1 MLLVAISDPG
11 SSRGWLSPT
20 RWPGDRAMAAK
31 KRKALRERDLRG
43 FKYFRLLGP
52 LLEGLHDHA
61 TARDR
66 AGNRSLHYDQLVS
79 LLLLY
84 FFSPVRT
91 SLRGLQQA
99 SGLAKVQARLGCPR
113 VGLGTLSEASHVFDP
128 EALRPLLGALAAQ
141 AVPVVSGREA
151 QALRQLTAVDGSLL
165 PALPRMAWALW
176 QDADHRAAKMHVHV
190 EVLKG
195 VPCDATV
202 TAGNGSERDQLR
214 AMLRAHR
221 LYVID
226 RGYVDYA
233 LFRRI
238 LDAGSSFIGRVCDD
252 VAFRVAEERPLT
264 AAARSAGVIRDVV
277 VSKLGSDHHK
287 DELRRAVRLVFV
299 ATGKTRPDGTA
310 EVLILC
316 TDRLDL
322 AAELVALGYKFR
334 WAVELF
340 FRWLKCILGCRHLVF
355 EGPRGVAMQ
364 VYVALIA
371 SVLVSLWTGQKP
383 TRRTFEMLCFYFS
396 GMASLGELLAHIE
409 KLRDQLKNEPRGP

>member
-1 MLLVAISDPG
+1 MLLVAMPYLG
-11 SSRGWLSPT
+11 
-20 RWPGDRAMAAK
+20 
-31 KRKALRERDLRG
+31 DLRG
-43 FKYFRLLGP
+43 MRVPARPGGHAMATKKRAAPREEDLQGFKYLRLLGP
-52 LLEGLHDHA
+52 LLEGLHGHA

-66 AGNRSLHYDQLVS
+66 AGNRRLHFDQLVS

-84 FFSPVRT
+84 FFSPVLT
-91 SLRGLQQA
+91 SLRGLRQA
-99 SGLAKVQARLGCPR
+99 SDLAKVQRTLGVPRL
-113 VGLGTLSEASHVFDP
+113 GLGTLSEGSRAFDP
-128 EALRPLLGALAAQ
+128 ELLRPLLGTLAAE
-141 AVPVVSGREA
+141 AVPVVAGREA
-151 QALRQLTAVDGSLL
+151 EALRQLTAVDGSLL

-176 QDADHRAAKMHVHV
+176 QDADHRAAKMHVQF

-202 TAGNGSERDQLR
+202 TTGNGSERDQLR
-214 AMLRAHR
+214 AMLRPGR

-233 LFRRI
+233 LFHDI
-238 LDAGSSFIGRVCDD
+238 LEAGSSFIGRVCDD

-264 AAARSAGVIRDVV
+264 AEATSAGVIRDVV
-277 VSKLGSDHHK
+277 VSRLGTDHHK
-287 DELRRAVRLVFV
+287 DELHRAVRLVLV

-334 WAVELF
+334 WSVELF
-340 FRWLKCILGCRHLVF
+340 FRWLKCILGCRHLLF
-355 EGPRGVAMQ
+355 ESPRGVALQ

-371 SVLVSLWTGQKP
+371 SVLVSLWTGHKP
-383 TRRTFEMLCFYFS
+383 TKRTYEMLCFYFS
-396 GMASLGELLAHIE
+396 GMASLEELLAHIE
-409 KLRDQLKNEPRGP
+409 KLQEPP

>member
-1 MLLVAISDPG
+1 
-11 SSRGWLSPT
+11 
-20 RWPGDRAMAAK
+20 MAAK
-31 KRKALRERDLRG
+31 KREPLREQDLQG

-66 AGNRSLHYDQLVS
+66 AGNRRLHFDQLVS

-84 FFSPVRT
+84 FFSPVLT

-99 SGLAKVQARLGCPR
+99 SGLAKVQTRLDCPR

-128 EALRPLLGALAAQ
+128 ELLRPVLGTLAAE
-141 AVPVVSGREA
+141 AVPVVTGREA
-151 QALRQLTAVDGSLL
+151 EALRQLTAVDGSLL
-165 PALPRMAWALW
+165 PALPRMVWALW
-176 QDADHRAAKMHVHV
+176 QDADHHAAKMHVQFD
-190 EVLKG
+190 VLKG
-195 VPCDATV
+195 VPSDATV
-202 TAGNGSERDQLR
+202 TTGNGSERDQLR
-214 AMLRAHR
+214 AMLQPDR
-221 LYVID
+221 LDVID

-233 LFRRI
+233 LFREI
-238 LDAGSSFIGRVCDD
+238 LEARSSFIGRVYAD

-264 AAARSAGVIRDVV
+264 AEAKSAGVIRDVV
-277 VSKLGSDHHK
+277 VSRLGTDHHK

-299 ATGKTRPDGTA
+299 ATGETRPDGTA

-322 AAELVALGYKFR
+322 AAELVALGYQFR

-340 FRWLKCILGCRHLVF
+340 FRWLKCILGCRHLLF
-355 EGPRGVAMQ
+355 ESPQGVALQ

-371 SVLVSLWTGQKP
+371 SVLVSLWTGHKP
-383 TRRTFEMLCFYFS
+383 TKRTYEMLCFYFS
-396 GMASLGELLAHIE
+396 GMASLEELLAHIK
-409 KLRDQLKNEPRGP
+409 KLQDQAKTKPRGP